1 MDETHRARASDR
13 PIDAVHEVIDDVRDA
28 ARTEAN
34 RYAQGMERPLGG
46 YAKLL
51 ATYGAGVGVLGGL
64 VRQRGGLPERADGR
78 DVALLCVAT
87 HKLSRLVT
95 KDTVTAVVR
104 APFTEFA
111 EPSGEGEVREEVRGR
126 GLRHAVGELLTCPFC
141 LSVWAATILAF
152 GLVLAPRATRLGMTV
167 LTAVAGSDFL
177 QLAYATAQKISK
189 G

>member
-1 MDETHRARASDR
+1 
-13 PIDAVHEVIDDVRDA
+13 
-28 ARTEAN
+28 
-34 RYAQGMERPLGG
+34 
-46 YAKLL
+46 
-51 ATYGAGVGVLGGL
+51 VLGGL
-64 VRQRGGLPERADGR
+64 VHRHGGLPDRPDGR

-111 EPSGEGEVREEVRGR
+111 EPSGEGEVHEEVRGR

-177 QLAYATAQKISK
+177 QLAYATAQRISK